1 MIFIILKIKMKSFI
15 IGLILINAI
24 FDLFSSLF
32 KNFNL
37 HSIVFNDNDDNDN
50 RFLKYWVMTNGFIRL
65 FIIFNNIYANYIII
79 ITYIIE
85 IFVFNYEYF
94 IYNSVKL
101 LNTIFISISSFI
113 LIFLIL
119 FIFQK

>member
-1 MIFIILKIKMKSFI
+1 MKSFI
-15 IGLILINAI
+15 IGLILINDI

>member
-1 MIFIILKIKMKSFI
+1 MKSFI

>member
-1 MIFIILKIKMKSFI
+1 MKSFI

-65 FIIFNNIYANYIII
+65 FIIFNN
-79 ITYIIE
+79 
-85 IFVFNYEYF
+85 
-94 IYNSVKL
+94 
-101 LNTIFISISSFI
+101 
-113 LIFLIL
+113 LIL
-119 FIFQK
+119 Y